1 MAMLIRKVIW
11 PVRLACLV
19 IGGMWYLATG
29 QMDDG
34 RPEKPDKR
42 LDRRLKA
49 EAERR
54 RRCGLG

>member
-1 MAMLIRKVIW
+1 MLIRRVWW

-19 IGGMWYLATG
+19 ICGMWYLLTG
-29 QMDDG
+29 GLDDG
-34 RPEKPDKR
+34 RPEKRDRR

>member
-1 MAMLIRKVIW
+1 MLIRRVW
-11 PVRLACLV
+11 WAVRLACLV

-42 LDRRLKA
+42 LDKRLKR
-49 EAERR
+49 EGSSEQ
-54 RRCGLG
+54 